1 LAVTVARW
9 TISNLFDDSGYFYY
23 RKYPLVTSRTPYFH
37 WGQATMFKALAHLLL
52 ITSQRGEGQ
61 TEDHESG
68 ELRCDYASVS

>member
-1 LAVTVARW
+1 
-9 TISNLFDDSGYFYY
+9 
-23 RKYPLVTSRTPYFH
+23 
-37 WGQATMFKALAHLLL
+37 MFKALAHLLL